1 MKESI
6 PNLCSWDEQAN
17 MSSKSLIAKHT
28 KTSHHQRS
36 STETIKSA
44 LGLDTESD
52 GESSDIGIMSHGLS
66 NKLY

>member
-36 STETIKSA
+36 STKTIKPA
-44 LGLDTESD
+44 LGLDPESD
-52 GESSDIGIMSHGLS
+52 GESSDIGIMRQNVENL
-66 NKLY
+66 